1 MQGEVIVKYVVNVES
16 MPPDLD
22 PRSLRDRVKNRDKV
36 VLRDT
41 YYLINPASKGCE
53 SRRLTL
59 GHTTI
64 YATGSTTGHSH
75 EDMEEVYYVVSGT
88 GTMVVGDDEYEIHQG
103 DALYVPPGAFH
114 TTKQTGNMPLTVVWV
129 TCRLDPAER

>member
-1 MQGEVIVKYVVNVES
+1 MKYVVNIQS
-16 MPPDLD
+16 MDPDLD
-22 PRSLRDRVKNRDKV
+22 PRSLRERVKNRDKV

-41 YYLINPASKGCE
+41 YYLINPDKEGCE

-64 YATGSTTGHSH
+64 YPTGTTTGHTH
-75 EDMEEVYYVVSGT
+75 DDMEEVYYVVT
-88 GTMVVGDDEYEIHQG
+88 GKGFMVVGEDEYEIEQG

-114 TTKQTGNMPLTVVWV
+114 TTKQAGNLPLIVVWV
-129 TCRLDPAER
+129 TCKLD